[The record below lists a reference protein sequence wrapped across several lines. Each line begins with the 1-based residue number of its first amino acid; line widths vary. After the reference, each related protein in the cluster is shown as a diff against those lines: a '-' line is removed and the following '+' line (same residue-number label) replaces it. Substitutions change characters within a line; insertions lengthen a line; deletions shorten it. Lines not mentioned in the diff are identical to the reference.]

1 MGTMGRVR
9 NIGRAGTQRS
19 RTEARGVRLLAVVGV
34 LVSVALAATAPSV
47 LGAAKHHQTK
57 RYLKCDAVLPVGQI
71 KTAIARDT
79 GIGPKVT
86 SMPVSTSKYSAW
98 ADGPGGLRGANIHT
112 SGCLYDWTYKGN
124 AAAYNPDLAAAAG
137 NVPNIIVLVGS
148 SNVTLS
154 EWHNIKATEAR
165 EPGTDTDAI
174 ADYPYQ
180 RQRTVNL
187 RDKSKAFVESF
198 VYSAPPGNR
207 YTTYYGLY
215 VYSKHH
221 NLMTFWGW
229 PLSLT
234 AEENVVKG
242 LLASN
247 RL

>member
-9 NIGRAGTQRS
+9 NMGRAGSRQS
-19 RTEARGVRLLAVVGV
+19 RTEPAGLRLLAVVGL
-34 LVSVALAATAPSV
+34 LVSIALAAAAPSV
-47 LGAAKHHQTK
+47 LGATQHRTTK
-57 RYLKCDAVLPVGQI
+57 RYLKCDAVLPGGQI
-71 KTAIARDT
+71 KTAIVRDT

-86 SMPVSTSKYSAW
+86 SLPPSTSKYSAW

-112 SGCLYDWTYKGN
+112 STCFYDWTYKGN
-124 AAAYNPDLAAAAG
+124 ASTYNPDLAGAAG

-148 SNVTLS
+148 ENVTLS
-154 EWHNIKATEAR
+154 EWHNIKAAEAR
-165 EPGTDTDAI
+165 APGTDTDAI
-174 ADYPYQ
+174 ADYPYN

-198 VYSAPPGNR
+198 DEAAPPGNK

-215 VYSKHH
+215 VLSKHH
-221 NLMTFWGW
+221 NLLTFWGW

-234 AEENVVKG
+234 AEENLVKG

-247 RL
+247 RF